1 MAEIKGEEQAL
12 AWLIVAA
19 FRYAI
24 NRHGT
29 QAMRGIE
36 KPILDNLHLL
46 NDDFIRQFIHEIEWE
61 QRAQAIDEEEQGKE
75 KNEFFYRL
83 KVHVSD
89 YINYL
94 QKQKQNEDAQK
105 MCSLLNDVMEACKT
119 AKVNLPPPWW
129 RQVEDTNYLTPLLN
143 ELREEVE
150 RREQN
155 EKQWTSM
162 RMQPRAHK

>member
-12 AWLIVAA
+12 ARLMVAA

-36 KPILDNLHLL
+36 EPILDNLHLL

-61 QRAQAIDEEEQGKE
+61 QWAQAIAEEEQGKE

-89 YINYL
+89 YIKCL

-105 MCSLLNDVMEACKT
+105 MCSLLNDVMETCKT
-119 AKVNLPPPWW
+119 AKVNLPPPWC
-129 RQVEDTNYLTPLLN
+129 RQVEDTSYLTPLLN
-143 ELREEVE
+143 KLREEVE
-150 RREQN
+150 RRKANGEQ
-155 EKQWTSM
+155 
-162 RMQPRAHK
+162 